1 MVKIMNL
8 DKYKEIIK
16 NNMGEYRFN
25 HSVNVSHE
33 AGILAEIYGADVD
46 KAKLAGMIHDA
57 TKEFSPEYQ
66 LQIIG
71 ESGIILDN
79 IELVN
84 KNLLHAISGC
94 AYAESVLGITD
105 TDILNAIRY
114 HTTGRANM
122 SILEKVIYMADFTS
136 AERKF
141 EGVGELRQVARQDL
155 DKAIIITTSFTI
167 SELAKRRAT
176 IHPNVVNLYNQI
188 ICKNL

>member
-1 MVKIMNL
+1 MNL
-8 DKYKEIIK
+8 DNYKEIIK
-16 NNMGEYRFN
+16 NNMGEYRFE

-33 AGILAEIYGADVD
+33 AGILAKIYGADAD

-57 TKEFSPEYQ
+57 TKEFSIEDQ

-71 ESGIILDN
+71 KSDIILDS
-79 IELVN
+79 IELAN

-94 AYAESVLGITD
+94 AYAKSVLDITD
-105 TDILNAIRY
+105 IDILNAIRY

-136 AERKF
+136 AERKYD
-141 EGVGELRQVARQDL
+141 GVGELRQIARQDL

-167 SELAKRRAT
+167 SELAKRRTT
-176 IHPNVVNLYNQI
+176 IHPNVVNLYNEV